1 MSLFSFLKPL
11 SHKEPLSNDKV
22 DPEYKKLRLKVF
34 LGIFL
39 GYASYYLVRKNF
51 SLIKPDLIEMGWDK
65 GDLGLVGAALSVAYG
80 ISKFVMGNVSDRS
93 NPKVFLSLGL
103 GISAL
108 IMFFWGLNDW
118 VFASLGMM
126 VFLNFLNGWV
136 QGMGWPACGRTLSHW
151 FSQKERGTVVSLWNI
166 AHNVGGA
173 LMPILFVWGLV
184 LFNNDFKSA
193 LYFPAIISI
202 IMAIVVYFFME
213 DTPQSKGLPP
223 IEKFKNDELG
233 ASGQIEHELTAK
245 EILFNHVLNN
255 KWIWA
260 IAFANAFIYLIRYGV
275 LDWAPTYLFE
285 VKNFDKDAYSWAF
298 AYYELAGIPGTILC
312 GYLSDKWSKG
322 NRAPITIIYMALV
335 IVFVFIYW
343 QNPVGNPNLDI
354 VALFAIGFLIYGP
367 VMLIGA
373 FALDLVPKKAAGTA
387 AGFTGFFGYV
397 GGALCAELLIGFFA
411 ENYGW
416 DSCFILMLVS
426 SVLAI
431 VFMSYTLKYKNLKPA

>member
-1 MSLFSFLKPL
+1 MSFLSPL
-11 SHKEPLSNDKV
+11 PHKEPIAEAKV
-22 DPEYKKLRLKVF
+22 SQEYKKLRLKVF
-34 LGIFL
+34 AGIFL

-65 GDLGLVGAALSVAYG
+65 ADLGLIGASLSIAYG
-80 ISKFVMGNVSDRS
+80 VSKFVMGNISDRS

-103 GISAL
+103 GLSSL
-108 IMFFWGLNDW
+108 VMVFWGLNEW
-118 VFASLGMM
+118 VFTSLTLMI
-126 VFLNFLNGWV
+126 VLNFLNGWF

-151 FSQKERGTVVSLWNI
+151 FSQKERGTVVSLWNV

-173 LMPILFVWGLV
+173 LMPVLFVWALV
-184 LFNNDFKSA
+184 LFSNDFKSA
-193 LYFPAIISI
+193 LYFPAIISV
-202 IMAIVVYFFME
+202 IMAVVVYFLME

-223 IEKFKNDELG
+223 VEKFKDDYSG
-233 ASGQIEHELTAK
+233 AAGQVEYELTAK
-245 EILFNHVLNN
+245 EILLKYVLNN
-255 KWIWA
+255 KWIWC

-285 VKNFDKDAYSWAF
+285 VKNFNKEAYSWAF

-322 NRAPITIIYMALV
+322 NRAPITIIYMLLV
-335 IVFVFIYW
+335 IVFTVVYW
-343 QNPVGNPNLDI
+343 QNPPGNPTVDI
-354 VALFAIGFLIYGP
+354 IALFAIGFLIYGP

-397 GGALCAELLIGFFA
+397 GGALCAELLIGYFA
-411 ENYGW
+411 QNYGW
-416 DSCFILMLVS
+416 DSCFILL
-426 SVLAI
+426 VLASVI
-431 VFMSYTLKYKNLKPA
+431 SIIFMAFTLRYNGK

>member
-1 MSLFSFLKPL
+1 MNIFSLLKPL
-11 SHKEPLSNDKV
+11 EHKEPLSNDKV
-22 DPEYKKLRLKVF
+22 DSEYKKLRLKVF
-34 LGIFL
+34 FGIFL

-65 GDLGLVGAALSVAYG
+65 GDLGLIGAALSVAYG

-103 GISAL
+103 GISAI
-108 IMFFWGLNDW
+108 IMFLWGLNDW

-151 FSQKERGTVVSLWNI
+151 FSQKERGTVVSLWNV

-173 LMPILFVWGLV
+173 LMPILFVWALV

-193 LYFPAIISI
+193 LYFPAIISLV
-202 IMAIVVYFFME
+202 MAVVVYFLME

-223 IEKFKNDELG
+223 IEVFKNDNFG
-233 ASGQIEHELTAK
+233 ASGQIEYELTAK

-260 IAFANAFIYLIRYGV
+260 IALANAFIYFIRYGV

-343 QNPVGNPNLDI
+343 QNPVGNPNVDI

-373 FALDLVPKKAAGTA
+373 FAIDLVPKKAAGTA

-411 ENYGW
+411 DNFGW

-426 SVLAI
+426 SVFAI
-431 VFMSYTLKYKNLKPA
+431 IFMTYTLKYKSVK

>member
-22 DPEYKKLRLKVF
+22 DPEYKKLRIKVF
-34 LGIFL
+34 FGIFL

-126 VFLNFLNGWV
+126 IFLNFLNGWV

-223 IEKFKNDELG
+223 IEKFKNDEVG

-343 QNPVGNPNLDI
+343 QNPIGNPNLDI

>member
-11 SHKEPLSNDKV
+11 SHKEPLSDDKI
-22 DPEYKKLRLKVF
+22 DPEYKKLRIKVF

-126 VFLNFLNGWV
+126 IFLNFLNGWV

-223 IEKFKNDELG
+223 IEKFKNDELR
-233 ASGQIEHELTAK
+233 S
-245 EILFNHVLNN
+245 F
-255 KWIWA
+255 
-260 IAFANAFIYLIRYGV
+260 R
-275 LDWAPTYLFE
+275 
-285 VKNFDKDAYSWAF
+285 
-298 AYYELAGIPGTILC
+298 
-312 GYLSDKWSKG
+312 SD
-322 NRAPITIIYMALV
+322 
-335 IVFVFIYW
+335 
-343 QNPVGNPNLDI
+343 
-354 VALFAIGFLIYGP
+354 
-367 VMLIGA
+367 
-373 FALDLVPKKAAGTA
+373 
-387 AGFTGFFGYV
+387 
-397 GGALCAELLIGFFA
+397 
-411 ENYGW
+411 
-416 DSCFILMLVS
+416 
-426 SVLAI
+426 
-431 VFMSYTLKYKNLKPA
+431 

>member
-1 MSLFSFLKPL
+1 MSFLSPL
-11 SHKEPLSNDKV
+11 PHKEPIAEAKV
-22 DPEYKKLRLKVF
+22 SKEYKKLRLKVF
-34 LGIFL
+34 AGIFL

-65 GDLGLVGAALSVAYG
+65 ADLGLIGAALSIAYG
-80 ISKFVMGNVSDRS
+80 VSKFVMGNISDRS

-103 GISAL
+103 GLSSL
-108 IMFFWGLNDW
+108 VMLFWGLNEW
-118 VFASLGMM
+118 VFTSLTLM
-126 VFLNFLNGWV
+126 VVLNFLNGWF

-151 FSQKERGTVVSLWNI
+151 FSQKERGTVVSLWNV

-173 LMPILFVWGLV
+173 LMPVLFVWALV
-184 LFNNDFKSA
+184 LFSNDFKSA

-202 IMAIVVYFFME
+202 IMAVVVYFLME

-223 IEKFKNDELG
+223 VEKFKDDHSG
-233 ASGQIEHELTAK
+233 AAGQIEYELTAK
-245 EILFNHVLNN
+245 EILFKYVLNN
-255 KWIWA
+255 KWIWC

-285 VKNFDKDAYSWAF
+285 VKSFNKEAYSWAF

-322 NRAPITIIYMALV
+322 NRAPITIIYMVLV
-335 IVFVFIYW
+335 IVFTVVYW
-343 QNPVGNPNLDI
+343 QNPPGNPTIDI
-354 VALFAIGFLIYGP
+354 IALFAIGFLIYGP

-411 ENYGW
+411 QNYGW
-416 DSCFILMLVS
+416 DSCFVLL
-426 SVLAI
+426 VLASVI
-431 VFMSYTLKYKNLKPA
+431 SIIFMAFTLRYNGK

>member
-1 MSLFSFLKPL
+1 MSFLSPL
-11 SHKEPLSNDKV
+11 PHKEPIAEAKV
-22 DPEYKKLRLKVF
+22 SKEYKKLRLKVF
-34 LGIFL
+34 AGIFL

-65 GDLGLVGAALSVAYG
+65 ADLGLIGAALSIAYG
-80 ISKFVMGNVSDRS
+80 VSKFVMGNISDRS

-103 GISAL
+103 GLSSL
-108 IMFFWGLNDW
+108 VMVFWGLNEW
-118 VFASLGMM
+118 VFTSLTLMI
-126 VFLNFLNGWV
+126 VLNFLNGWF

-151 FSQKERGTVVSLWNI
+151 FSQKERGTVVSLWNV

-173 LMPILFVWGLV
+173 LMPVLFVWALV
-184 LFNNDFKSA
+184 IFSNDFKSA

-202 IMAIVVYFFME
+202 IMAVVVYFLME

-223 IEKFKNDELG
+223 VEKFKDDHSG
-233 ASGQIEHELTAK
+233 AAGQIEYELTAK
-245 EILFNHVLNN
+245 EILFKYVLNN
-255 KWIWA
+255 KWIWC

-285 VKNFDKDAYSWAF
+285 VKNFNKEAYSWAF

-322 NRAPITIIYMALV
+322 NRAPITIIYMLLV
-335 IVFVFIYW
+335 IVFTVVYW
-343 QNPVGNPNLDI
+343 QNPPGNPTIDI
-354 VALFAIGFLIYGP
+354 IALFAIGFLIYGP

-411 ENYGW
+411 QNYGW
-416 DSCFILMLVS
+416 DSCFVLL
-426 SVLAI
+426 VLASVI
-431 VFMSYTLKYKNLKPA
+431 SIIFMAFTLRYNGKEKR

>member
-1 MSLFSFLKPL
+1 MSFLSPL
-11 SHKEPLSNDKV
+11 PHKEPIAEAKV
-22 DPEYKKLRLKVF
+22 SQEYKKLRLKVF
-34 LGIFL
+34 AGIFL

-65 GDLGLVGAALSVAYG
+65 ADLGLIGASLSIAYG
-80 ISKFVMGNVSDRS
+80 VSKFVMGNISDRS

-103 GISAL
+103 GLSSL
-108 IMFFWGLNDW
+108 VMVFWGLNEW
-118 VFASLGMM
+118 VFTSLTLMI
-126 VFLNFLNGWV
+126 VLNFLNGWF

-151 FSQKERGTVVSLWNI
+151 FSQKERGTVVSLWNV

-173 LMPILFVWGLV
+173 LMPVLFVWALV
-184 LFNNDFKSA
+184 LFSNDFKSA

-202 IMAIVVYFFME
+202 IMAVVVYFLME

-223 IEKFKNDELG
+223 VEKFKDDHSG
-233 ASGQIEHELTAK
+233 AAGQVEYELTAK
-245 EILFNHVLNN
+245 EILFKYVLNN
-255 KWIWA
+255 KWIWC

-285 VKNFDKDAYSWAF
+285 VKNFNKEAYSWAF

-322 NRAPITIIYMALV
+322 NRAPITIIYMLLV
-335 IVFVFIYW
+335 IVFTVVYW
-343 QNPVGNPNLDI
+343 QNPPGNPTVDI
-354 VALFAIGFLIYGP
+354 IALFAIGFLIYGP

-411 ENYGW
+411 QNYGW
-416 DSCFILMLVS
+416 DSCFILLLIA
-426 SVLAI
+426 SVI
-431 VFMSYTLKYKNLKPA
+431 SIIFMVFTLRYNGK

>member
-1 MSLFSFLKPL
+1 MSFLSPL
-11 SHKEPLSNDKV
+11 PHKEPIAEAKV
-22 DPEYKKLRLKVF
+22 SQEYKKLRLKVF
-34 LGIFL
+34 AGIFL

-65 GDLGLVGAALSVAYG
+65 ADLGLIGASLSIAYG
-80 ISKFVMGNVSDRS
+80 VSKFVMGNISDRS

-103 GISAL
+103 GLSSL
-108 IMFFWGLNDW
+108 VMVFWGLNEW
-118 VFASLGMM
+118 VFTSLTLMI
-126 VFLNFLNGWV
+126 VLNFLNGWF

-151 FSQKERGTVVSLWNI
+151 FSQKERGTVVSLWNV

-173 LMPILFVWGLV
+173 LMPVLFVWALV
-184 LFNNDFKSA
+184 LFSNDFKSA
-193 LYFPAIISI
+193 LYFPAIISVV
-202 IMAIVVYFFME
+202 MAVVVYFLME

-223 IEKFKNDELG
+223 VEKFKDDHSG
-233 ASGQIEHELTAK
+233 AAGQVEYELTAK
-245 EILFNHVLNN
+245 EILLKYVLNN
-255 KWIWA
+255 KWIWC

-285 VKNFDKDAYSWAF
+285 VKNFNKEAYSWAF

-322 NRAPITIIYMALV
+322 NRAPITIIYMLLV
-335 IVFVFIYW
+335 IVFTVVYW
-343 QNPVGNPNLDI
+343 QNPPGNPTVDI
-354 VALFAIGFLIYGP
+354 IALFAIGFLIYGP

-411 ENYGW
+411 QNYGW
-416 DSCFILMLVS
+416 DSCFILLLLA
-426 SVLAI
+426 SVI
-431 VFMSYTLKYKNLKPA
+431 SIIFMAFTLRYNGK

>member
-1 MSLFSFLKPL
+1 MSFLSPL
-11 SHKEPLSNDKV
+11 PHKEPIAEAKV
-22 DPEYKKLRLKVF
+22 SQEYKKLRLKVF
-34 LGIFL
+34 AGIFL

-65 GDLGLVGAALSVAYG
+65 ADLGLIGAALSIAYG
-80 ISKFVMGNVSDRS
+80 VSKFVMGNISDRS

-103 GISAL
+103 GLSSL
-108 IMFFWGLNDW
+108 VMVFWGLNEW
-118 VFASLGMM
+118 VFTSLTLMI
-126 VFLNFLNGWV
+126 VLNFLNGWF

-151 FSQKERGTVVSLWNI
+151 FSQKERGTVVSLWNV

-173 LMPILFVWGLV
+173 LMPVLFVWALV
-184 LFNNDFKSA
+184 IFSNDFKSA

-202 IMAIVVYFFME
+202 IMAVVVYFLME

-223 IEKFKNDELG
+223 VEKFKDDHSG
-233 ASGQIEHELTAK
+233 AAGQVEYELTAK
-245 EILFNHVLNN
+245 EILFKYVLNN
-255 KWIWA
+255 KWIWC

-285 VKNFDKDAYSWAF
+285 VKSFNKEAYSWAF

-322 NRAPITIIYMALV
+322 NRAPITIIYMLLV
-335 IVFVFIYW
+335 IVFTVVYW
-343 QNPVGNPNLDI
+343 KNPPGNPTVDI
-354 VALFAIGFLIYGP
+354 IALFAIGFLIYGP

-411 ENYGW
+411 QNYGW
-416 DSCFILMLVS
+416 DSCFVLL
-426 SVLAI
+426 VLASVI
-431 VFMSYTLKYKNLKPA
+431 SIIFMAFTLRYNGK

>member
-1 MSLFSFLKPL
+1 MIIK
-11 SHKEPLSNDKV
+11 KE
-22 DPEYKKLRLKVF
+22 RIKVF
-34 LGIFL
+34 IGIFL

-65 GDLGLVGAALSVAYG
+65 GDLGLIGAALSVAYG

-103 GISAL
+103 GSSA
-108 IMFFWGLNDW
+108 IVMFFWGLNDW

-126 VFLNFLNGWV
+126 VFLNFLNGWL

-193 LYFPAIISI
+193 LYFPAIISM
-202 IMAIVVYFFME
+202 IMAVVVYFFME

-223 IEKFKNDELG
+223 IEKFKNDEIG
-233 ASGQIEHELTAK
+233 ASGQIEHELSAK
-245 EILFNHVLNN
+245 EILLNHVLNN

-285 VKNFDKDAYSWAF
+285 VKKFDKDAYSWAF

-335 IVFVFIYW
+335 IVFVFIS
-343 QNPVGNPNLDI
+343 PVAVISFPFI
-354 VALFAIGFLIYGP
+354 SPVVVILF
-367 VMLIGA
+367 V
-373 FALDLVPKKAAGTA
+373 V
-387 AGFTGFFGYV
+387 
-397 GGALCAELLIGFFA
+397 
-411 ENYGW
+411 
-416 DSCFILMLVS
+416 ILPPSILTSVS
-426 SVLAI
+426 GE
-431 VFMSYTLKYKNLKPA
+431 